1 MMVIVCFFSM
11 REIAS
16 PLKISVTEQRT
27 DITFC
32 VLLQK
37 SPAEILTM
45 LQQTHGEG
53 QMTKSQVCDL
63 ALP

>member
-1 MMVIVCFFSM
+1 MLNVDFFIM

-16 PLKISVTEQRT
+16 QLKISVTEQRT
-27 DITFC
+27 DIKFC

-37 SPAEILTM
+37 SPAEITTM
-45 LQQTHGEG
+45 LHQTHGKG

-63 ALP
+63 MLP

>member
-1 MMVIVCFFSM
+1 MVIVCFFST

-16 PLKISVTEQRT
+16 PLKISVTEQHT

-45 LQQTHGEG
+45 LQQTHGG

-63 ALP
+63 ALQ